1 MFSWFHFEQIKNAQ
15 ANERERGEKVE
26 NSISKSL
33 NDYNDDDNTIS
44 RNFMWQRNIRLWKFM
59 IKENNREKFPTQ

>member
-44 RNFMWQRNIRLWKFM
+44 RNFM
-59 IKENNREKFPTQ
+59 